1 MGRPMHGRLRM
12 LPLGRLTAESRRGV
26 LVSVAVAASAW
37 LAVPANA
44 VAVPM
49 CPDQEVTAPIGTPVT
64 ITLACTESDP
74 SLLPISYSIPPGTV
88 GVSISGDKATFT
100 PGTVG
105 GGFHYLASNNIGQ
118 SAFGFVRV
126 HLLPPPPSAPPPPP
140 AVPPNHPPVARCDSY
155 RVKPG
160 ATLSVP
166 RPGVLANDSDPDGD
180 PLRAVSHPSGSATTA
195 SPGVHSNGSIR
206 FSAPTKR
213 ACSPTATESGT
224 GGSRPRPR

>member
-1 MGRPMHGRLRM
+1 MVRPMHGRLRM
-12 LPLGRLTAESRRGV
+12 LPLGRPDGREPSWRPGVGRG
-26 LVSVAVAASAW
+26 AASAW

-49 CPDQEVTAPIGTPVT
+49 CPDQEVTAPIGTPGT

-88 GVSISGDKATFT
+88 AVSISGDKATFT

-126 HLLPPPPSAPPPPP
+126 HLLPSPPSAPPPPP
-140 AVPPNHPPVARCDSY
+140 AMPPNHPPVARCDSY
-155 RVKPG
+155 RVKPAG
-160 ATLSVP
+160 RCP
-166 RPGVLANDSDPDGD
+166 CPGRGCW
-180 PLRAVSHPSGSATTA
+180 GTTA
-195 SPGVHSNGSIR
+195 
-206 FSAPTKR
+206 T
-213 ACSPTATESGT
+213 PTAI
-224 GGSRPRPR
+224 RCAR